1 MPCTHEQEGIEG
13 LPGARALLQLGG
25 AGAEVGVGERGDLGL
40 HGVDARHGVGV
51 PLPRGVPVVAAG
63 PAEHAAQQ
71 APQPGARGDAVPTT
85 PPPRGPEAPSP
96 VLGAAAAG
104 ATERT
109 RGRERRRRRRRGGG
123 RGRRW
128 VGEAQGSGAGRG
140 GGRRHGHRRGGVARC
155 FVWPSGARRAWPQAE
170 EEEQW
175 LRVVRA
181 RWRWGKEKDKEIGP
195 SELGWAC
202 AFVVG
207 RTRAGLL
214 YMTNLRLGRSRLA
227 VGPSGSH
234 VPLFFCRV

>member
-1 MPCTHEQEGIEG
+1 MPCTHGQEGIEG

-25 AGAEVGVGERGDLGL
+25 AGAEVGVGERGDLGSMEL
-40 HGVDARHGVGV
+40 TRATVSAYLFLAASPSSPPAPPNMPPSRPPAR
-51 PLPRGVPVVAAG
+51 R
-63 PAEHAAQQ
+63 
-71 APQPGARGDAVPTT
+71 ARR
-85 PPPRGPEAPSP
+85 RGPHHRRR
-96 VLGAAAAG
+96 GAGGSVARAGGGAAG